1 MKRKQPDI
9 RYTSKIM
16 KCSTCIYWDD
26 NMQEIKEH
34 LIDETPTVIH
44 RSGFFGSVCL
54 STCIKVSSVPL
65 QVADQAVISKETEA
79 EEKKPGLQCI
89 NYLFTFGADCLK
101 K

>member
-1 MKRKQPDI
+1 
-9 RYTSKIM
+9 M
-16 KCSTCIYWDD
+16 KCFTCKYWDD
-26 NMQEIKEH
+26 NMHGIKEH
-34 LIDETPTVIH
+34 LIDKDSTDIH
-44 RSGFFGSVCL
+44 RSGFSGSVCW
-54 STCIKVSSVPL
+54 STCIKVSCVPL